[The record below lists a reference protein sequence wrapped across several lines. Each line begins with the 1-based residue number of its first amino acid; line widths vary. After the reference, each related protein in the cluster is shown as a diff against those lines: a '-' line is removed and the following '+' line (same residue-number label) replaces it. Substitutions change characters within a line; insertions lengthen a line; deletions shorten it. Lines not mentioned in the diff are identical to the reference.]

1 MSWIQEYRESIGLTR
16 GQFARAITRQL
27 GGSGDNRIVVPEK
40 LIFMLEEWPKCYTHP
55 RLADMIA
62 AACGA
67 TPEQRDMIVA
77 RVHRGKW
84 RGVDGP
90 RVVYELPPT
99 RLPIRAKAQP
109 MPGDRYAHN
118 NRPVVVID
126 RAGNEVKRCASG
138 KEAAEF
144 MGLSTTTVYSR
155 CAHATPLEFTV
166 GIPYTC
172 RYAQEWDAL
181 TPSAKAASIR
191 MALKNAGDSR
201 TRPKGCNI
209 RRAVVAIDRD
219 GRELARYASIGE
231 AERGEAFNE
240 DCIRNRCN
248 RQVKNEFTGINDSTY
263 RFANEWDAMTPE
275 ERLRDVR
282 SRV

>member
-1 MSWIQEYRESIGLTR
+1 VIWVQEYRQSIGMSR

-40 LIFMLEEWPKCYTHP
+40 LIYMLEEWPKCYTHP
-55 RLADMIA
+55 KLANMIA

-67 TPEQRDMIVA
+67 TPEQRDMIVN
-77 RVHRGKW
+77 RVHRGEW

-90 RVVYELPPT
+90 RVAMELPPT

-109 MPGDRYAHN
+109 VAGDKYAHN
-118 NRPVVVID
+118 NKAVVVLD
-126 RAGNEVKRCASG
+126 RAGREVKRCASG
-138 KEAAEF
+138 KEAAAF
-144 MGLSTTTVYSR
+144 MGLSSTTVYSR

-191 MALKNAGDSR
+191 RALKNAGDSR
-201 TRPKGCNI
+201 TRPVGCNI
-209 RRAVVAIDRD
+209 HKAVVVIDRS
-219 GRELARYASIGE
+219 GRELARYDSIG
-231 AERGEAFNE
+231 AASRGEAYNE

-263 RFANEWDAMTPE
+263 RFAEDWDTMTPE
-275 ERLRDVR
+275 ERRRDVGAG
-282 SRV
+282 